1 MNLSENFT
9 LNELLRSDTANRLNI
24 VEQYTPS
31 QAVIENLKKLCIN
44 ILQPLR
50 NHLGCQIRITSG
62 FRCKR
67 TNKAVGSKSQKSQHV
82 EGKAADIEVD
92 GMTNQELMKVIIDL
106 NLPFDQLINEYEPN
120 GWVHISYDEKR
131 NRKQVLKID

>member
-1 MNLSENFT
+1 MNLSENFR
-9 LNELLRSDTANRLNI
+9 LNELLRSDAANRLKV

-31 QAVIENLKKLCIN
+31 QAVIENLRKLVVN

-50 NHLGCQIRITSG
+50 NHLGKSIRVTSG

-67 TNKAVGSKSQKSQHV
+67 LNGLIGGARNSQHT

-92 GMTNQELMKVIIDL
+92 GMTNEELMKVIIDL
-106 NLPFDQLINEYEPN
+106 DLPYDQVINEYEPN
-120 GWVHISYDEKR
+120 GWVHISFDEKR
-131 NRKQVLKID
+131 NRKQILKIN

>member
-1 MNLSENFT
+1 MKLSENFS

-24 VEQYTPS
+24 TEQYTPS
-31 QAVIENLKKLCIN
+31 QAVIENLRKLCIN

-50 NHLGCQIRITSG
+50 NHLGVPIRITSG

-67 TNKAVGSKSQKSQHV
+67 TNKAVGSKSQKSQHI

-92 GMTNQELMKVIIDL
+92 NMNNQELMKVIIYL
-106 NLPFDQLINEYEPN
+106 KLPFDQLINEYEPN
-120 GWVHISYDEKR
+120 GWIHISFDEKR
-131 NRKQVLKID
+131 NRKQILTIK

>member
-9 LNELLRSDTANRLNI
+9 LNELLRSDTANRLKI

-31 QAVIENLKKLCIN
+31 QAVIENLRKLCIN

-50 NHLGCQIRITSG
+50 NHLGKQIRITSG
-62 FRCKR
+62 FRCNR
-67 TNKAVGSKSQKSQHV
+67 LNSTIGGARKSQHT

-92 GMTNQELMKVIIDL
+92 GMTNEELMKAIIDL
-106 NLPFDQLINEYEPN
+106 DLPYDQLINEYEPN
-120 GWVHISYDEKR
+120 GWVHVSFDDKR
-131 NRKQVLKID
+131 NRKQILKIG